1 MTALVSE
8 APIDL
13 GHTRASSWA
22 ALAGRWSFEGANATY
37 SGPEDPNV
45 PVGVAISDLTL
56 RTGWIEAEIV
66 LRSTKDA
73 GRIVFGRDP
82 STGGYYSAGVGDK
95 RFAYY
100 LDQLVPGQ
108 GWVAQGSS
116 GLSAN
121 LKANRPYH
129 VELYI
134 QGQHVW
140 MRVDDVVVLSRELP
154 TPLPGDQVGA
164 TAWGGS
170 TIRFQDV
177 RVLAEMPQA
186 FVVMQFGE
194 PYDSIYS
201 DVIAPVAA
209 ALGFEARRADEFHAP
224 GIILQDIIT
233 SLVTSS
239 VIVAE
244 ITPPNPN
251 VFYELGY
258 AHALGKPTI
267 LLAERD
273 RELPFDVSGYRVI
286 FYDNTIA
293 GKQAVEDDLRRH
305 LLSILSNIP

>member
-1 MTALVSE
+1 MAI
-8 APIDL
+8 PMNQDIDL
-13 GHTRASSWA
+13 GHTRVSSWA
-22 ALAGRWSFEGANATY
+22 AAAGHWTFEGANAVY
-37 SGPEDPNV
+37 NGPEDPNA
-45 PVGVAISDLTL
+45 PVGVAMSDLTL

-66 LRSTKDA
+66 ISEPGDA

-82 STGGYYSAGVGDK
+82 ASGSYYSAGIGHE
-95 RFAYY
+95 RYAYY

-108 GWVAQGSS
+108 GWVPRGSS
-116 GLSAN
+116 GLNAN
-121 LKANRPYH
+121 LLPNHPYH
-129 VELYI
+129 LELYI
-134 QGQHVW
+134 QGQHIW
-140 MRVDDVVVLSRELP
+140 MRVDDVIVMSRELP
-154 TPLPGDQVGA
+154 EPLPGDQVGV
-164 TAWGGS
+164 TAWGRS
-170 TIRFQDV
+170 TVRFDDV
-177 RVLAEMPQA
+177 RILAEMPQA

-194 PYDSIYS
+194 PYDGIYA
-201 DVIAPVAA
+201 DVIAPVATEM
-209 ALGFEARRADEFHAP
+209 GFEARRADEFHAP

-239 VIVAE
+239 VIIAE

-305 LLSILSNIP
+305 LFSILSNVP